1 MNVGRNGEKRQ
12 RILDA
17 AVDLFRSAPQ
27 VRKVSIE
34 DIAARAHVSPTT
46 IYHYF
51 GMRDALVADVAKRL
65 ILAITEQA
73 RHFLR
78 SALPFPEKLQ
88 AVISGKIALAS
99 AMSDEVVLKMI
110 DQDPAMG
117 RFVENTYRTEIAPL
131 WHEFLEAGKAE
142 GYIAPDLDEEVFLS
156 YLDILLVGFRA
167 RADLFKDWRQ
177 SQNLAALEKMTR
189 LVFYGFLRKE
199 IDLFPKEAQ

>member
-1 MNVGRNGEKRQ
+1 MSAKTNAEKRQ

-17 AVDLFRSAPQ
+17 SVELFRSAHQ

-34 DIAARAHVSPTT
+34 DIAARAQVSPTT

-51 GMRDALVADVAKRL
+51 GTREALVAEVAKRL

-78 SALPFPEKLQ
+78 SALPFPAKLQ
-88 AVISGKIALAS
+88 AIISGKIALAS
-99 AMSDEVVLKMI
+99 AMSDEVVLKMS
-110 DQDPAMG
+110 DQDPEMG
-117 RFVENTYRTEIAPL
+117 RFVETTYRTEIAPL
-131 WHEFLEAGKAE
+131 WHEFLESGKAE
-142 GYIAPDLDEEVFLS
+142 GYIAPDLDEEVFLA
-156 YLDILLVGFRA
+156 YLDVLLVGFRS
-167 RADLFKDWRQ
+167 RADLFKGWRQ

-199 IDLFPKEAQ
+199 IDLFPKEAP